1 MFHVKHHSVK
11 VRARISTKAPP
22 LPAISIFPITRANS
36 SNVSRETSL
45 CNPNTEEQ
53 CTECTRNTTQPL
65 PHHEYHS
72 ATNHH
77 DEPAPQATIG
87 VAFADVSRETWVG
100 SNITI
105 IFPGYSPRQSKQN
118 GAFNEKTSLPNNAA
132 LSWLIFVRFRIT
144 SAPHP
149 HSHRL
154 ISHVNIARY
163 RNQHHRSS
171 QPR

>member
-53 CTECTRNTTQPL
+53 CTGCTRNTTQPL

-87 VAFADVSRETWVG
+87 RAFGYVSRET
-100 SNITI
+100 
-105 IFPGYSPRQSKQN
+105 SPCNQLPQRRELLHETHATCLPDRLPHHGHLYAIRLPDVTHRKQ
-118 GAFNEKTSLPNNAA
+118 
-132 LSWLIFVRFRIT
+132 R
-144 SAPHP
+144 
-149 HSHRL
+149 
-154 ISHVNIARY
+154 
-163 RNQHHRSS
+163 
-171 QPR
+171 